1 MNPTW
6 IIFKKELKDITRDRR
21 AIITMIVVPLLLF
34 PVLMTVATKVTSSQ
48 VKKAEEKTIKVGLI
62 TNNNAAAFREILLN
76 RKDMKIR
83 EDIAPEDIESLIKD
97 EKIDAVVHI
106 DAQFDQKVNDQ
117 QSGDIHLHFKSSK
130 DLNITRRRLTELI
143 NDYEEQLVTDRF
155 DRLYLDRNIA
165 DAIKTHRH
173 DVASEQEKIGKAVG
187 GFLPYMFIIFCFMGC
202 MYPAIDLGAGEKER
216 GTLETLLVSPASRFQ
231 ILLGKFG
238 VITIAGLTSTIVTFI
253 GIFVAV
259 SQNKRL
265 AERFM
270 DVIGSLFAPANIAI
284 SISLLMPLT
293 IFFAAALLAISIFS
307 KSFKEAQSLMT
318 PLNIFIILP
327 VFIGLLPGIELNAI
341 TALIPVLNVSLATK
355 EVLAGTI
362 TTPLLLEVYASLILL
377 AGCSLFFCAKWFDRE
392 SVIFREG

>member
-6 IIFKKELKDITRDRR
+6 IIFKKEIKDITRDRR
-21 AIITMIVVPLLLF
+21 TMVTMIVIPLLLF
-34 PVLMTVATKVTSSQ
+34 PILMTVATKITSSQ
-48 VKKAEEKTIKVGLI
+48 VKKAEERIIKVGLI
-62 TNNNAAAFREILLN
+62 ANNNAAAFREVLLN
-76 RKDMKIR
+76 REDMKIR
-83 EDIAPEDIESLIKD
+83 EDILPEDIESLIKG
-97 EKIDAVVHI
+97 EQIDAVVHI
-106 DAQFDQKVNDQ
+106 DTQFDQQVNDQ
-117 QSGDIHLHFKSSK
+117 RSGDIHLHFKSSK

-155 DRLYLDRNIA
+155 DRLYLDRNIG

-173 DVASEQEKIGKAVG
+173 DVASEQEKVGKAVG

-238 VITIAGLTSTIVTFI
+238 VVALAGLTSTLVTFI

-259 SQNKRL
+259 SQNQKL
-265 AERFM
+265 AEKFI
-270 DVIGSLFAPANIAI
+270 DVIGSLFAPVNIAI
-284 SISLLMPLT
+284 SISLLLPLT
-293 IFFAAALLAISIFS
+293 IFFAAALLAISIFA
-307 KSFKEAQSLMT
+307 KSFKEAQSLMA

-327 VFIGLLPGIELNAI
+327 VFIGLLPGIELNAG

-377 AGCSLFFCAKWFDRE
+377 AGLSLFFCAKWFDRE
-392 SVIFREG
+392 SVIFRES